1 VPIFQVNYCAY
12 HIIDCSDNIIDS
24 SRKTIHS
31 SCCAVYSGH
40 PTDIICNSIDMPDSR
55 LLSSRTLCLRRCLLQ
70 TQPILLLERPF
81 DTSRLLRSSSHIQR
95 CNSYHILSCCSPENN
110 FCRSPEDNNSRTS
123 TEDDNFCCSTED
135 DNVCRRTED
144 DNVCRRTED
153 NNSCTSSE
161 DNVSC
166 TSSEDNVSCLPED
179 NFSSPNY
186 ICRKADHNSSSGT
199 ENLVYNRSTGHT
211 HHIRGS

>member
-1 VPIFQVNYCAY
+1 MPIFQVNYCAY
-12 HIIDCSDNIIDS
+12 HISDCGDNIIDS

-40 PTDIICNSIDMPDSR
+40 PTDIICNSSNMPDSR
-55 LLSSRTLCLRRCLLQ
+55 LLSSRTLCLQRCLLP

-81 DTSRLLRSSSHIQR
+81 DTIRLLRYSSHIQR
-95 CNSYHILSCCSPENN
+95 RNSHHFLSCRSPENN
-110 FCRSPEDNNSRTS
+110 NSRTSTEDNNSRTS
-123 TEDDNFCCSTED
+123 TEDNNSRTSTEDNNFCCSPED
-135 DNVCRRTED
+135 NNSRRTED
-144 DNVCRRTED
+144 DNLCRSPED

-166 TSSEDNVSCLPED
+166 IPED

-199 ENLVYNRSTGHT
+199 ENHVYNRSTGHT